1 MISVIR
7 GDDFVFM
14 ALFVEFDVIV
24 EKVRVSSIQ
33 PKTLNNIVLS
43 SRMIKGP
50 PICRALAGNLLY
62 KYDNFPRQG

>member
-33 PKTLNNIVLS
+33 PKK
-43 SRMIKGP
+43 R
-50 PICRALAGNLLY
+50 
-62 KYDNFPRQG
+62 